1 MKCLP
6 YFLILAAMSG
16 WAQQQTAGVENSWDV
31 RTILQNLTKDTSE
44 LKTVVDGL
52 KPQQWSNQ
60 KGAPTTYI
68 LQWQT
73 AEQQLKDVS
82 VTTAQLMQKTDSLA
96 LSLDDYFRLEALDVT
111 TRALEQGVRN
121 YADRATADR
130 FSQLIARNFN
140 NRERFRDYIRDLATN
155 IEENF
160 KIADGEA
167 QRCRGIISRES
178 TPASKKVHK

>member
-1 MKCLP
+1 MKSWR
-6 YFLILAAMSG
+6 YFFIFLAVSG
-16 WAQQQTAGVENSWDV
+16 WAQQPAGVENSWDV
-31 RTILQNLTKDTSE
+31 RTILQNVSKDTGE

-52 KPQQWSNQ
+52 KPQQWSDQ

-68 LQWQT
+68 LQWQN

-82 VTTAQLMQKTDSLA
+82 VTTARLMQKTDALA

-111 TRALEQGVRN
+111 TRALEQGVRS